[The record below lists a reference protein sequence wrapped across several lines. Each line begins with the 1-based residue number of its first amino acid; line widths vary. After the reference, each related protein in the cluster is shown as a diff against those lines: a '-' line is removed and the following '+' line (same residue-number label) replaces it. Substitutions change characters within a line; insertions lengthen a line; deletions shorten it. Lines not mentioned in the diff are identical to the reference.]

1 MGVVVD
7 FIGFVLRRSQRRVPG
22 LRAITPV
29 ATFDEGAFRDALA
42 QLDSAQPSKVLAF
55 GAGLAAP
62 CLEYGGDRRRVA
74 SVAMQVHPDA
84 AWVLCFD
91 ADGYVREA
99 ALRRMASPAGSTGR
113 FVALALRLND
123 WVPHVRTEATKAVL
137 RVWPLTSPD
146 VIAEAAPYLLRQ
158 RFAWRR
164 WTDEAFCVD
173 ELLGNSNVAAAV
185 TSLLLEG
192 RSGALGRTLS
202 QALRFPAYDLGLA
215 RLAVEARLPDVR
227 AMAMRTIFSGKAIWP
242 VGYGWAW
249 VDKSMG
255 VRRRVVLTDSR
266 MVSASEPSNLLEVGI
281 ADRSALV
288 RKIAA
293 DVVVERMSDLPDI
306 AGIASRLASDKS
318 AAVRDRANYI
328 MRHLNAPADVTD
340 R

>member
-7 FIGFVLRRSQRRVPG
+7 FIGFVLRRSRRRIPD
-22 LRAITPV
+22 LRSITPV
-29 ATFDEGAFRDALA
+29 ATFDERAFHDALA
-42 QLDSAQPSKVLAF
+42 QLDGAQASEVLALR
-55 GAGLAAP
+55 AGFAAQ
-62 CLEYGGDRRRVA
+62 CLEYGHDRRRVA
-74 SVAMQVHPDA
+74 GVAMQAHPDA

-99 ALRRMASPAGSTGR
+99 ALRRLTSPAGSTGR

-123 WVPHVRTEATKAVL
+123 WVPEVRAEASHALL

-146 VIAEAAPYLLRQ
+146 VIASTAPYLLRQ

-164 WTDEAFCVD
+164 WGEEALCIDEV
-173 ELLGNSNVAAAV
+173 LSNSDVAAAV
-185 TSLLLEG
+185 TSLLLQG
-192 RSGALGRTLS
+192 RSGGLGRTLS
-202 QALRFPAYDLGLA
+202 QALRLPAYDLGLA
-215 RLAVEARLPDVR
+215 KLAVEARLPDVR
-227 AMAMRTIFSGKAIWP
+227 AMAMKAIFSGKAIWP

-255 VRRRVVLTDSR
+255 ERRRVVLTESR
-266 MVSASEPSNLLEVGI
+266 KLSVQEPLDLLEAGI

-293 DVVVERMSDLPDI
+293 DVVIERMNDLPDI
-306 AGIASRLASDKS
+306 VEIASRLANDRS
-318 AAVRDRANYI
+318 AAVRDRADYI
-328 MRHLNAPADVTD
+328 RRHRIAPADVIE